1 MIGLPAPFPN
11 LPRSGKSGEI
21 PASSIATLF
30 SRNDS
35 FVERKVVAKQAQRY
49 VSHETSRSHQDRG
62 FPSNPFISMRRTV
75 INTVIGLVV
84 GYGAIAGLAFALQD
98 QLLFQPSSRILATPD
113 DMGMSYET
121 VRLDTDDGET
131 LHGWWIP
138 APNVSRETS
147 PVENARHTLLFFHGN
162 AGNISGRLESVQQF
176 HQLGLNVLIVD
187 YRGYGQSTGS
197 PSEEGIY
204 RDAEAC
210 RRYLTETKGLA
221 PQTIIVFGRS
231 MGGGAA
237 TWLAARKQPGAVIL
251 ESVFTNVPD
260 VGAHHYSFLPV
271 RALATNQFDNESRVA
286 EIDAPTLFI
295 HSRGDRV
302 VPFTLGR
309 QVYEAA
315 AEPKQFLEIEGGHN
329 DGFLVSAEKY
339 LRTIDEFLSEHLPS
353 SS

>member
-1 MIGLPAPFPN
+1 
-11 LPRSGKSGEI
+11 
-21 PASSIATLF
+21 
-30 SRNDS
+30 
-35 FVERKVVAKQAQRY
+35 
-49 VSHETSRSHQDRG
+49 
-62 FPSNPFISMRRTV
+62 MRRTM
-75 INTVIGLVV
+75 INTAIGLAV
-84 GYGAIAGLAFALQD
+84 GYGAIVALAFAFQD
-98 QLLFQPSSRILATPD
+98 QLLFQPSSRLLATPD

-131 LHGWWIP
+131 LYGWWIP
-138 APNVSRETS
+138 ARDVSRETS
-147 PVENARHTLLFFHGN
+147 PDASAEHTLLFFHGN

-176 HQLGLNVLIVD
+176 HKLGLNVLIVD

-210 RRYLTETKGLA
+210 WAYLTEAQDIA
-221 PQTIIVFGRS
+221 PQHIVVFGRS

-237 TWLAARKQPGAVIL
+237 TWIASQRQPGAVIL

-260 VGAHHYSFLPV
+260 IGAHHYSFLPV
-271 RALATNQFDNESRVA
+271 RALATNQFDNEARVA
-286 EIDAPTLFI
+286 DIEAPTLHI
-295 HSRGDRV
+295 HSQEDRV

-329 DGFLVSAEKY
+329 DGFLVSADEY
-339 LRTIDEFLSEHLPS
+339 LRTIDDFLGEHLP
-353 SS
+353 